1 MRLELIKNDFQ
12 NCECVRAKLSRD
24 DPQVSRISLFLREM
38 NDHTGVVASEYDI
51 TRGLFDAFAKS
62 FVPEESRV
70 YAVLTY
76 PLAEEYKAI
85 VEELRK
91 SSLEF
96 LTERKAASKRG
107 LLQRLQYWRLG
118 PRTLYVRDAKRRDIS
133 RWYGESESWTMACF
147 KFLVSP
153 VALPDWIDDLAR
165 VSIGTIDKDFLRKG
179 GLVIFNHFE
188 HGMELVGLD
197 ESAASLQV
205 AAEELSGKFNVPLR
219 VVERRE

>member
-1 MRLELIKNDFQ
+1 LRLELIKNGFQ
-12 NCECVRAKLSRD
+12 TCECVRVRLSRD
-24 DPQVSRISLFLREM
+24 DPQVSWISLFLKEM
-38 NDHTGVVASEYDI
+38 NDHTGVVASEYDF
-51 TRGLFDAFAKS
+51 TRGLFDAFTKS

-76 PLAEEYKAI
+76 PLPEEYKDI

-96 LTERKAASKRG
+96 LTEKEAASKRG
-107 LLQRLQYWRLG
+107 LLRRLQYWRLG
-118 PRTLYVRDAKRRDIS
+118 SRTLYVRDAKRRDLS
-133 RWYGESESWTMACF
+133 RWYGESESWTMTCF

-153 VALPDWIDDLAR
+153 VALPNWIDDLAR
-165 VSIGTIDKDFLRKG
+165 VNKGTIDKDLLRREG
-179 GLVIFNHFE
+179 RVIYNCFE

-197 ESAASLQV
+197 ESTASVQV
-205 AAEELSGKFNVPLR
+205 AAEELSRKFNVPLR

>member
-1 MRLELIKNDFQ
+1 LRLELIKNDFQ
-12 NCECVRAKLSRD
+12 NCECVSAKLSRD
-24 DPQVSRISLFLREM
+24 DPDVSCIGLFLKEM

-51 TRGLFDAFAKS
+51 TRGLFDAFSKS
-62 FVPEESRV
+62 FVPDESRV

-76 PLAEEYKAI
+76 IFPEEYRVV

-96 LTERKAASKRG
+96 LTEKQAASKRG

-118 PRTLYVRDAKRRDIS
+118 SHTLYVRDAKRRDFS
-133 RWYGESESWTMACF
+133 RWYRESESWTSTCF

-165 VSIGTIDKDFLRKG
+165 VSIGTIDKDFLRKEG
-179 GLVIFNHFE
+179 RVIYNCFE
-188 HGMELVGLD
+188 HGMELMGLD
-197 ESAASLQV
+197 ESTESLQV
-205 AAEELSGKFNVPLR
+205 AAEELSRKFNVPLR

>member
-1 MRLELIKNDFQ
+1 MRLELIKNGFQ
-12 NCECVRAKLSRD
+12 TCECVRANLSRD
-24 DPQVSRISLFLREM
+24 DPQVSWISLFLKEM
-38 NDHTGVVASEYDI
+38 NNHTGVVASEYDI
-51 TRGLFDAFAKS
+51 TRGLFDAFTKS

-76 PLAEEYKAI
+76 PLRAEYKSI

-96 LTERKAASKRG
+96 LTEKEAASKRG
-107 LLQRLQYWRLG
+107 LIPRLQYWRLG
-118 PRTLYVRDAKRRDIS
+118 SRTLYVRDAKRRDLS
-133 RWYGESESWTMACF
+133 RWYGESESWTMTCF

-153 VALPDWIDDLAR
+153 VALPNWIDDLAR
-165 VSIGTIDKDFLRKG
+165 VNIGTIDKDLLRREG
-179 GLVIFNHFE
+179 RVIYNCFE

-197 ESAASLQV
+197 ESTASLQV
-205 AAEELSGKFNVPLR
+205 AAEELSRKFNVSLR

>member
-12 NCECVRAKLSRD
+12 NCECVSAKLSRD
-24 DPQVSRISLFLREM
+24 DPDVSCIGLFLKEM

-51 TRGLFDAFAKS
+51 TRGLFDAFSKS
-62 FVPEESRV
+62 FVPDESRV

-76 PLAEEYKAI
+76 IFPEEYRVV

-91 SSLEF
+91 SSL
-96 LTERKAASKRG
+96 
-107 LLQRLQYWRLG
+107 
-118 PRTLYVRDAKRRDIS
+118 
-133 RWYGESESWTMACF
+133 

-165 VSIGTIDKDFLRKG
+165 VSIGTIDKDFLRKEG
-179 GLVIFNHFE
+179 RVIYNCFE
-188 HGMELVGLD
+188 HGMELMGLD
-197 ESAASLQV
+197 ESTESLQV
-205 AAEELSGKFNVPLR
+205 AAEELSRKFNVPLR